1 MNSKLRQNLA
11 IDTSSQSNK
20 TKNQLR
26 NPNFFLSPKVSVNK
40 DFYFKKQIN

>member
-1 MNSKLRQNLA
+1 MNNRLRQNLT
-11 IDTSSQSNK
+11 IDTSLQSSK